1 MREHVVHLAR
11 DPPPLGLA
19 RLLDV
24 RALLG
29 LELPRALVRAAQQV
43 ALRAREQ
50 APGDRRATVI
60 SDDDQELED
69 ERHASSSG

>member
-1 MREHVVHLAR
+1 MHLAR

-29 LELPRALVRAAQQV
+29 LELPRALVRGLRSRSRCVRANSPHGITSSVNSAAS
-43 ALRAREQ
+43 RTSKTY
-50 APGDRRATVI
+50 GI
-60 SDDDQELED
+60 SG
-69 ERHASSSG
+69 SS